1 MKTSLLYFTVLAIF
15 FFISCEKQEIS
26 NTFTLGIEKS
36 FKINGEYQSQDN
48 SVKFKITAIN
58 DSRCP
63 SDVECIWAGKAD
75 VSIDVTSPVSGSLV
89 LSTLNNNIYKSTDTL
104 GNYSFQLIN
113 VSPYPISTET
123 IDLED
128 YQISLKIE
136 EIEH

>member
-1 MKTSLLYFTVLAIF
+1 MKTSLLYFTVLTILL
-15 FFISCEKQEIS
+15 FISCDRQEIS

-36 FKINGEYQSQDN
+36 FKINGEYRSDDN
-48 SVKFKITAIN
+48 SVKFEITAIN

-104 GNYSFQLIN
+104 GNYSFQLID
-113 VSPYPISTET
+113 VSPYPVSTET
-123 IDLED
+123 INLED
-128 YQISLKIE
+128 YEVSLKIE
-136 EIEH
+136 KLEH